1 MILTRVNHCII
12 ADKSLGKL
20 FAFNMAFFGLTAL
33 GAQSPFAS
41 EYKTGITVAI
51 FELSEFSDAYDDVL
65 EKRKAESHESSLVRG
80 ETASGVGRAIAG
92 GAGSGSDSSSAELLS
107 LNDLPAVLAVVFHGP
122 APESELK
129 RATALFSSG
138 GSRDGTMRLPKDL
151 FLAGIEELQSRAEP
165 EAISPTRSAAAHYVS
180 FDELRQHRKKGVPTA
195 TGPADNFSTPL
206 TLSQEIGWRGFEMP
220 ADKRHPKK
228 HCEETKFM
236 ALLRSSGFI

>member
-1 MILTRVNHCII
+1 
-12 ADKSLGKL
+12 
-20 FAFNMAFFGLTAL
+20 MAFFGLTAL

-51 FELSEFSDAYDDVL
+51 FELSEFAEAYDEVVD
-65 EKRKAESHESSLVRG
+65 KRKSDSS
-80 ETASGVGRAIAG
+80 APGRPTAG
-92 GAGSGSDSSSAELLS
+92 GAGAGGASVGIEAGSGDSLALS
-107 LNDLPAVLAVVFHGP
+107 DLPAILAVVFHGP

-129 RATALFSSG
+129 RATALFSG
-138 GSRDGTMRLPKDL
+138 GGTRDGSMKLPKDL
-151 FLAGIEELQSRAEP
+151 FLAGIEELQGRAEP
-165 EAISPTRSAAAHYVS
+165 EAISPTRAAAAHYVS
-180 FDELRQHRKKGVPTA
+180 FDELKQHRKKGVPTA

-220 ADKRHPKK
+220 SDKRHPKK